1 MGRATLPTLPLTK
14 PLLTRWVWEHLLNV
28 KLAFEHP
35 HSKGLRFL
43 GKEEKALRRV
53 LGVILLMISN
63 CQSNFRSLTALAG
76 FSLAEASE
84 ERVSGLSRT
93 AWRRRQ
99 SS

>member
-14 PLLTRWVWEHLLNV
+14 PLLTGWVWEHLLSI

-43 GKEEKALRRV
+43 GKEGKILRGV
-53 LGVILLMISN
+53 LGVILLLVSN

-76 FSLAEASE
+76 FSLVEAS